1 MPTTETPTSH
11 LLSIA
16 VGASAGIAGPP
27 TSPPNPQD
35 RYRWYSCI
43 QNPIQTICVQV
54 ENPEDMHFLEEKS
67 RIVLIPKWVPSR
79 FDRHLVSYKMWQ
91 DHTTVIKPQQNPTE
105 VQK

>member
-1 MPTTETPTSH
+1 MSSSETPSSH

-35 RYRWYSCI
+35 THRWYRCVRD
-43 QNPIQTICVQV
+43 PIQTTCIQL
-54 ENPEDMHFLEEKS
+54 EKPEDTHSIVEGSSL
-67 RIVLIPKWVPSR
+67 VLIPKWIPSK
-79 FDRHLVSYKMWQ
+79 FDQHLVSYKLWQ